1 MLYVLDTDH
10 LSLLQRD
17 GVAGRNIMKRLQRER
32 VDFMATVVSYEEQTR
47 GWMGHMAK
55 AKNLA
60 QQVEAYDRLRQHAIN
75 YCNIPLLAFDT
86 AAAQENQRLRKL
98 YPRLGGM
105 DLKIAA
111 IVLTQNATLLSR
123 NHVDFGKIIGL
134 RLEDWSTG

>member
-17 GVAGRNIMKRLQRER
+17 GVAGRNILQRLQHDR
-32 VDFMATVVSYEEQTR
+32 VDFMATVVSDEEQTR

-60 QQVEAYDRLRQHAIN
+60 QQVEAYERLRQHATN
-75 YCNIPLLAFDT
+75 YCNIPLLAFDA

-98 YPRLGGM
+98 YPRSGAM

-111 IVLTQNATLLSR
+111 IVLTQNATLLSH
-123 NHVDFGKIIGL
+123 NYVDFGKITGL
-134 RLEDWSTG
+134 RLEDWSTV